1 MTLRACDSYAAA
13 AALAATLLIT
23 AACGSP
29 ETPQPAAGPA
39 PGGPPAAT
47 APETAAPVV
56 TVIEPAPGSSS
67 GHISLFRWEPVTGAD
82 GYRVQVTA
90 ATDQRIVWDS
100 PVMTET
106 EAHLPNTIALEPES
120 YFWQVTALKGGQV
133 LVASAPSRFLVT
145 P

>member
-1 MTLRACDSYAAA
+1 MTLRACAPFSRAAAIA
-13 AALAATLLIT
+13 AALLLTI
-23 AACGSP
+23 ACGGSP
-29 ETPQPAAGPA
+29 EAPQPAAAPA
-39 PGGPPAAT
+39 PAAPAPAS
-47 APETAAPVV
+47 AAPVV
-56 TVIEPAPGSSS
+56 TLIEPAPGSSS
-67 GHISLFRWEPVTGAD
+67 GHISLFRWEPVQGAD

-106 EAHLPNTIALEPES
+106 EAHLPNTVALEPES
-120 YFWQVTALKGGQV
+120 YVWQVTALKGGQV